1 MLLSEEGQ
9 GSDEIDYMYRYIVWS
24 KARPLDLFGKLKV
37 FKFVCKHAHIIVTVV
52 IVTWT
57 EYKTEILV
65 ILHSKSPVPL
75 QISWTNKAVDNYNL
89 IRGWWLDNTA
99 DLLQI
104 ISFQNW
110 PNNVYFKI

>member
-1 MLLSEEGQ
+1 M
-9 GSDEIDYMYRYIVWS
+9 
-24 KARPLDLFGKLKV
+24 
-37 FKFVCKHAHIIVTVV
+37 HAHIIVTVV
-52 IVTWT
+52 IVTWI

-110 PNNVYFKI
+110 PNIIYFKISPTDMYKPIVKLWTVGTNGEDFIMDPILQGLAILIPI

>member
-1 MLLSEEGQ
+1 MDRIQDWNTS
-9 GSDEIDYMYRYIVWS
+9 YIT
-24 KARPLDLFGKLKV
+24 LQ
-37 FKFVCKHAHIIVTVV
+37 I
-52 IVTWT
+52 
-57 EYKTEILV
+57 
-65 ILHSKSPVPL
+65 PVPL

-110 PNNVYFKI
+110 PNIIYFKI